1 MIPGHDAALAPTDVA
16 ALTARFIGQALQND
30 HNRAILERL
39 PSLDLPDAWLVAGC
53 LFQTVW
59 NLQAGRMPTAG
70 IKDYDI
76 FYFDACDL
84 SEQAET
90 AVGRRVD
97 ACLRDLGVTVEAKNQ
112 ARVHTWYP
120 QWFGRPYPALT
131 SSRDGIDRFLVP
143 CTCVGLRDAGG
154 APASLYAPYG
164 LDDLYRGVLRPNALC
179 DHRELFRAKVQSYR
193 ARWDW
198 LQIIE
203 R

>member
-1 MIPGHDAALAPTDVA
+1 MTPGHGAAHAPTDAAALA
-16 ALTARFIGQALQND
+16 ARFIGQALQND

-90 AVGRRVD
+90 AVGQRVD
-97 ACLRDLGVTVEAKNQ
+97 ACLRSPGSHDSGTDHQHTGQEP
-112 ARVHTWYP
+112 ARQSPHE
-120 QWFGRPYPALT
+120 
-131 SSRDGIDRFLVP
+131 SS
-143 CTCVGLRDAGG
+143 TCAVVLG
-154 APASLYAPYG
+154 APNMAT
-164 LDDLYRGVLRPNALC
+164 
-179 DHRELFRAKVQSYR
+179 
-193 ARWDW
+193 
-198 LQIIE
+198 
-203 R
+203 